1 MLKLLLMTNLQMAI
15 AYNNVAIP
23 KTQHDSSQREVECL
37 SEAIYHESRGEPLE
51 GKKAVANVVLNR
63 LESKMFPSSICKVV
77 YQRKQFSWTTNK
89 PRVTDKESWK
99 KSKELANQII
109 QRHYD
114 KRRVDNTKGSLFFR
128 TDKPH
133 KNRRFVKVIGRHYF
147 SK

>member
-1 MLKLLLMTNLQMAI
+1 MTNLQMAI

-23 KTQHDSSQREVECL
+23 KTQHDFSQREVECL

-63 LESKMFPSSICKVV
+63 LESNMFPSSICKVV